1 MKKISNLAFCA
12 VVMGFFAGC
21 ATVPASNGA
30 GKNPKGDAR
39 EETLKSPSSLAA
51 AETFPFRAEI
61 LGDSVEIRLVAVE
74 DSLALPTLA
83 ALDFAAY
90 FKNPIRDAGKGEL
103 PENARPVSKD
113 IARESFPAV
122 EKLSA
127 SEPEFLKSA
136 DPIAWEPFARRL
148 HSDGAGDSLS
158 AALRQI
164 EGFKWGEE
172 NVFADFQ
179 KVEKLALSPDSSAW
193 WVEVSPRPW
202 TGMGTFWA
210 KLRRKPSA
218 AELQVLR
225 EYATKRLSWEEAVD
239 WAKSL
244 SAYWYPTYNTDL
256 ETSPPFEDS
265 GRGTPFAVIRGNPMG
280 KPLWVAIDVPAF
292 RKAAPTVQDSLLQGK
307 ALERFVDKD
316 SSARLSTLEGLRGVC
331 PETPE
336 TRTFKE
342 KLSRVLD
349 SLPAGQN
356 AWSAGGMLWFRR
368 DAGSLLAGD
377 FSAQDS
383 LHNPLPR
390 LLELQSLFDSLGIQ
404 FLVVPVPTKEA
415 VYADKMI
422 AGTPRRLCVDV
433 AGREFVRKLLAAG
446 IDVLDLYPALENAR
460 AADDGEHFSF
470 QKFDTHWALPG
481 LLAAMEALSE
491 RVVGYSWYEAANPK
505 PGTLELRDTT
515 ILREG
520 DLIQQ
525 LPSAEQGLYAPETLE
540 VKKVYG
546 VGKPHVGRKDSPILL
561 MGDSFTGVFESV
573 DGKSGGPGSL
583 LSFATGLD
591 VYVMTSWGGGPGV
604 RHRMLKDKKVLDSK
618 RLVVYMMTMRDFWNS
633 PMEWDAL

>member
-1 MKKISNLAFCA
+1 MKKISKLVFCA
-12 VVMGFFAGC
+12 AAMGLLAGC
-21 ATVPASNGA
+21 ATVPPPKDAE
-30 GKNPKGDAR
+30 KNPEGNAR
-39 EETLKSPSSLAA
+39 EEAQEIAA
-51 AETFPFRAEI
+51 PLTSAENLPFRTETF
-61 LGDSVEIRLVAVE
+61 GDSVEIRRIAVE
-74 DSLALPTLA
+74 DSLSLPTLA

-103 PENARPVSKD
+103 PENARPIPEK
-113 IARESFPAV
+113 AFPEAFPAS
-122 EKLSA
+122 ESLFT

-136 DPIAWEPFARRL
+136 TPFAWEPFTKLL
-148 HSDGAGDSLS
+148 HSSGSSDSLS
-158 AALRQI
+158 DALRKI

-172 NVFADFQ
+172 NVFSDFQ
-179 KVEKLALSPDSSAW
+179 KVEKLHLSPDSSAW

-202 TGMGTFWA
+202 TGKKTFWA
-210 KLRRKPSA
+210 KLKRKPSA
-218 AELQVLR
+218 AELRVLR
-225 EYATKRLSWEEAVD
+225 EYTEKKLSAEEAVD

-256 ETSPPFEDS
+256 EETLPLKNPGS
-265 GRGTPFAVIRGNPMG
+265 GNPFAVIRGNPMG
-280 KPLWVAIDVPAF
+280 KPLWVAVDVPAF
-292 RKAAPTVQDSLLQGK
+292 RKSARVAPDSASSGNSF
-307 ALERFVDKD
+307 ERFVDKD
-316 SSARLSTLEGLRGVC
+316 SSARLSTLESLRGVC

-336 TRTFKE
+336 TRSFKE

-368 DAGSLLAGD
+368 DAASLLAED

-390 LLELQSLFDSLGIQ
+390 LLELQEFFDSLGIQ

-415 VYADKMI
+415 VYADRMI
-422 AGTPRRLCVDV
+422 AGTEPGLCVDV
-433 AGREFVRKLLAAG
+433 AGREFVRRLLAAG

-491 RVVGYSWYEAANPK
+491 RVVGYSWYEAASPK
-505 PGTLELRDTT
+505 PGILELRDTT
-515 ILREG
+515 VLREG

-525 LPSAEQGLYAPETLE
+525 LQTAERGLYAPETLD
-540 VKKVYG
+540 VKKVYAA
-546 VGKPHVGRKDSPILL
+546 GKPHVGGKGAPILL

-604 RHRMLKDKKVLDSK
+604 RHRMAKDKKLLESK